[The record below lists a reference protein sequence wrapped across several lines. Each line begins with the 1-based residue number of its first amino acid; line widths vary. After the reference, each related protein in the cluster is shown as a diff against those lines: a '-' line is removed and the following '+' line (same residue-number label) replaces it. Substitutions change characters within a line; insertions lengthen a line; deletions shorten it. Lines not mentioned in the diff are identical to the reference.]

1 MSKLVVYQTK
11 DSIWRGNKPRREKL
25 DERTKSAVFRVL
37 FMEVEQSMLDNLE
50 EVHMVKGEE
59 QLALML
65 YDILESNVH
74 TMYLQ

>member
-1 MSKLVVYQTK
+1 
-11 DSIWRGNKPRREKL
+11 
-25 DERTKSAVFRVL
+25 
-37 FMEVEQSMLDNLE
+37 MEVGQEMLDNLE
-50 EVHMVKGEE
+50 ETQMVKGDE